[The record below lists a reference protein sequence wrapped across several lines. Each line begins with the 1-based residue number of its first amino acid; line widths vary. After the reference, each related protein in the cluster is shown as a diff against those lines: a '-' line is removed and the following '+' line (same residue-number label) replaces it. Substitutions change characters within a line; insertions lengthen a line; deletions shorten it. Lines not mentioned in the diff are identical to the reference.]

1 MCLRYILGL
10 SEIKGGKIAAVGAYG
25 AMADLFADQMPP
37 SPALHSLSAD
47 APLADR
53 LRPKELSDVV
63 GQEHLTGP
71 DGAIGRMVAA
81 GRLSSIIL
89 WGPPGTGKTSI
100 ARLLAEDVGLRFVAI
115 SAVFSGVADL
125 KRVFSDARAAA
136 RAGQKTLLFVDEIH
150 RFNRAQQDSFL
161 PYVEDGTVTLV
172 GATTE
177 NPSFELNAALL
188 SRAQVLILHR
198 LDHSALASLLDRA
211 EAETG
216 RALPL
221 TDEARNALIASADGD
236 GRFLLNQAETLFSV
250 DLDAPLDPAGLGDFL
265 HRRVPV
271 YDKDRE
277 GHYNLISALHKSI
290 RGSDPQAALYYLAR
304 MLVAGEEPLYVLRR
318 LTRAAVEDIGLADPN
333 ALVQCLAAKDMYDFL
348 GSPEGEVGIAQAC
361 LYLATAPKSN
371 AAYAAQKAA
380 WRSARETGSLMPP
393 ANILN
398 APTKLMKDIGYG
410 KDYAYDHDAEDGF
423 SGANYWPDDLPS
435 QTFYEP
441 TDRGF
446 EKRIRERLEFW
457 NERRKALESR
467 NAAGE

>member
-1 MCLRYILGL
+1 M
-10 SEIKGGKIAAVGAYG
+10 V
-25 AMADLFADQMPP
+25 DLFADQEFAPP
-37 SPALHSLSAD
+37 QVPESGAAG

-53 LRPKELSDVV
+53 LRPSNLGEIV

-81 GRLSSIIL
+81 GKLSSMIL

-100 ARLLAEDVGLRFVAI
+100 ARLLADAVGLRFVAI

-125 KRVFSDARAAA
+125 KKIFAEARQMAK
-136 RAGQKTLLFVDEIH
+136 AGQQTLLFVDEVH
-150 RFNRAQQDSFL
+150 RFNRSQQDGFL

-188 SRAQVLILHR
+188 SRCQVLILRR
-198 LDHSALASLLDRA
+198 LDHQALETLVARG
-211 EAETG
+211 EAIEG

-221 TDEARNALIASADGD
+221 TTEGREALIASADGD
-236 GRFLLNQAETLFSV
+236 GRFLLNQVETLFSI
-250 DLDAPLDPAGLGDFL
+250 DIAEPLGPAELSELL
-265 HRRVPV
+265 HRRLPV

-333 ALVQCLAAKDMYDFL
+333 ALTQCLAAKEMYDFL
-348 GSPEGEVGIAQAC
+348 GSPEGEIGIVQAC

-371 AAYAAQKAA
+371 ATYAAQKAA

-410 KDYAYDHDAEDGF
+410 KGYAYDHDADEGF
-423 SGANYWPDDLPS
+423 SGADYWPEGMSAQD
-435 QTFYEP
+435 FYQP
-441 TDRGF
+441 TGRGF
-446 EKRIRERLEFW
+446 EAKVAERIAYW
-457 NERRKALESR
+457 NELRARRAQQEDE
-467 NAAGE
+467 AE

>member
-1 MCLRYILGL
+1 MP
-10 SEIKGGKIAAVGAYG
+10 
-25 AMADLFADQMPP
+25 DLFADQEAPARPAEAP
-37 SPALHSLSAD
+37 SAN

-53 LRPKELSDVV
+53 LRPTSLGEIV

-81 GRLSSIIL
+81 GRLASMIL

-100 ARLLAEDVGLRFVAI
+100 ARLLADAVGLRFVAI

-125 KRVFSDARAAA
+125 KKIFAEARTAA
-136 RAGQKTLLFVDEIH
+136 RAGQQTLLFVDEVH
-150 RFNRAQQDSFL
+150 RFNRSQQDGFL

-177 NPSFELNAALL
+177 NPSFEINAALL
-188 SRAQVLILHR
+188 SRCQVLILRR
-198 LDHSALASLLDRA
+198 LDHDALEELIRRA
-211 EAETG
+211 EALEQ
-216 RALPL
+216 RPLPV
-221 TDEARNALIASADGD
+221 TPDERDALIASADGD
-236 GRFLLNQAETLFSV
+236 GRFVLNQAETLFSIE
-250 DLDAPLDPAGLGDFL
+250 LTEPLGPAELSELL

-277 GHYNLISALHKSI
+277 GHYNLISALHKTI

-333 ALVQCLAAKDMYDFL
+333 ALLQCLAAKEMYDFL
-348 GSPEGEVGIAQAC
+348 GSPEGEIGIVQAC

-371 AAYAAQKAA
+371 ATYMAQKKA
-380 WRSARETGSLMPP
+380 WASARETGSLMPP
-393 ANILN
+393 MHILN
-398 APTKLMKDIGYG
+398 APTKLMKNVGYG
-410 KDYAYDHDAEDGF
+410 KGYAYDHDADEGF
-423 SGANYWPDDLPS
+423 SGQDYWPEGMEAQS
-435 QTFYEP
+435 FYEP

-446 EKRIRERLEFW
+446 EARVRERLEYW
-457 NERRKALESR
+457 QQRRKELQE
-467 NAAGE
+467 GETDSG